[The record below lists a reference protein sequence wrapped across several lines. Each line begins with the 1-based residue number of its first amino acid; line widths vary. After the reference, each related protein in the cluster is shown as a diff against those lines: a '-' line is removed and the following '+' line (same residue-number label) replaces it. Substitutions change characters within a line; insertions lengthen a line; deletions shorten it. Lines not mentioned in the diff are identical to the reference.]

1 MAIPSRIA
9 KRLSLA
15 VLLAA
20 VIPLFGAIFIAWSM
34 FSNLSSLTSNVRVG
48 QQLERSLDLY
58 QELARAIKEG
68 MRYEADAIAARE
80 ALRAAALLKHEPS
93 LNQELAEV
101 FPLYSNLVALSVSVD
116 DTVIARRSRGRPLDD
131 KTERGLEVTR
141 ALSDNESGPKLTAVF
156 ATPRAR
162 FDELES
168 AAEFVR
174 DYQQIERLRTT
185 KIERWYLQVFAALL
199 CASMLAAVALG
210 TLLARGVTRRI
221 GQLATATQ
229 AVGAGDLSVRVPVA
243 GNDEITNLARAF
255 NGMLLEV
262 ERSRARIEFLQRM
275 GTWQEMARRLA
286 HEIKNPLTPI
296 QLAVQQCHRKYA
308 GEDRAFRS
316 LLDTTLEIVEEE
328 VGTLRRLVSEFSD
341 FARLPRADLAEG
353 DLAAWLREQKDHMA
367 LFSDDESV
375 VRSSDADLLEKAV
388 TVSWDIPEELCLA
401 YVDKQ
406 MLYRVVVNIMR
417 NAAQAIRD
425 QERSDPGHVKVSLR
439 ALDKDWLQL
448 LVDDDGPGIPEPMRH
463 SVFDPYVTTKQ
474 DGTGL
479 GLAIVKK
486 IVMEHGGVVETLD
499 SPMGGAR
506 ISIRLPRVG
515 SPAAAAVREQIPP
528 GSQRLSAI
536 SPQP

>member
-1 MAIPSRIA
+1 MAIPSRTA
-9 KRLSLA
+9 RRLSLA

-48 QQLERSLDLY
+48 QQLETSLDLY
-58 QELARAIKEG
+58 QELAKAIKDG
-68 MRYEADAIAARE
+68 MRFEADAIAARE
-80 ALRAAALLKHEPS
+80 SLRAAALLKHEPS
-93 LNQELAEV
+93 LKQELAEV
-101 FPLYSNLVALSVSVD
+101 FPQYTNLVSLSV
-116 DTVIARRSRGRPLDD
+116 TVGKQTIAEHSRGRPIDE
-131 KTERGLEVTR
+131 KTERMLPVTR
-141 ALSDNESGPKLTAVF
+141 DLTDQETGPKLVAVF

-199 CASMLAAVALG
+199 CATMLAAVALAR
-210 TLLARGVTRRI
+210 TLARGVTRRI

-229 AVGAGDLSVRVPVA
+229 AVGAGDLTVRVPVD
-243 GNDEITNLARAF
+243 GNDEITDLARAF

-296 QLAVQQCHRKYA
+296 QLAVQECHRKYA
-308 GEDRAFRS
+308 GDDRAFRV

-328 VGTLRRLVSEFSD
+328 VGTLRRLVSEFSA
-341 FARLPRADLAEG
+341 FARLPRAELADG
-353 DLAAWLREQKDHMA
+353 DLSGWLREQKDHIS
-367 LFSDDESV
+367 LFTDEEAAV
-375 VRSSDADLLEKAV
+375 QASDADLLEKAV
-388 TVSWDIPEELCLA
+388 DVSWDIPEEPLRA
-401 YVDKQ
+401 YFDKQ
-406 MLYRVVVNIMR
+406 MLHRVVVNVMR

-425 QERSDPGHVKVSLR
+425 QQNTKPGHVKVSLR
-439 ALDKDWLQL
+439 AIDRDWLQL
-448 LVDDDGPGIPEPMRH
+448 AIDDDGPGIPEPMRQ

-506 ISIRLPRVG
+506 IAIRLPKVG
-515 SPAAAAVREQIPP
+515 SPASAAVRDQLPP
-528 GSQRLSAI
+528 SSRRMSA
-536 SPQP
+536 PPAT